1 MNGELTRINE
11 HDVYYFTEGACFLL
25 AQEIEKAHGWPL
37 AAFWVGFASSGHMF
51 NVLPD
56 GRYLDIRGAHTRDEL
71 FAQNPDYRAIT
82 TRHVEADQWFLPFHF
97 EDAPAVYTGRAREII
112 PTLLASIE
120 LADTH

>member
-1 MNGELTRINE
+1 MIGELTRINE
-11 HDVYYFTEGACFLL
+11 HDIHYFTKGACFLL
-25 AQEIEKAHGWPL
+25 AQEIEKVTGWPL
-37 AAFWVGFASSGHMF
+37 AAFWEGFAPGGHMF

-82 TRHVEADQWFLPFHF
+82 TRHVKAARWFLPCDF
-97 EDAPAVYTGRAREII
+97 EEAPAVYIDRAREII
-112 PTLLASIE
+112 PALLTSVE